1 MCGEESTEGEEEEEE
16 LNLSKLQLKP
26 LVLRIKSFDT

>member
-1 MCGEESTEGEEEEEE
+1 MCGEESTEGEEEEE

-26 LVLRIKSFDT
+26 LVSRIKSFDT